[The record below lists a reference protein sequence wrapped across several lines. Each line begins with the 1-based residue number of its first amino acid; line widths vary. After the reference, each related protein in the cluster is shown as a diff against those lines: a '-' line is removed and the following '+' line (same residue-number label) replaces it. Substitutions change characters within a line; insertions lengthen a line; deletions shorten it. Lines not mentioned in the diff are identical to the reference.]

1 MKYIEPQITNILKA
15 DSAIQGMSSKDS
27 IHAETGVLPS
37 DSPAYRADE

>member
-1 MKYIEPQITNILKA
+1 MKYVEPRITNVLKA
-15 DSAIQGMSSKDS
+15 DSVIQGMSKDS